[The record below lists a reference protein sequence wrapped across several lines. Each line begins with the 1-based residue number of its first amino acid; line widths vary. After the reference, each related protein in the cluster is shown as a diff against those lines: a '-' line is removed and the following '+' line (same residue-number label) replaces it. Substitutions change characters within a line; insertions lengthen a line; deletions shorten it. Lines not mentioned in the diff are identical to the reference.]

1 MLPVASPQERT
12 EMLPVAPRF
21 VSPVPQDSSPT
32 DEPADR
38 TEQNIRLRHDAAIQ
52 QMLGSLPAR
61 LPDDE
66 LATFSF
72 SRPLY
77 TAPRSRA
84 ETTLL
89 LPETVDEQPP
99 RTHAPTPQTT
109 TPSAEPPI
117 APVATATPQPLAPV
131 TPATPRPLAPPRS
144 RIGLLI
150 AVNLVCVLVLILVI
164 VFMR

>member
-1 MLPVASPQERT
+1 
-12 EMLPVAPRF
+12 MLPVAPPV

-32 DEPADR
+32 DEPVDR
-38 TEQNIRLRHDAAIQ
+38 TEPNIRLRHDAAIQ
-52 QMLGSLPAR
+52 QLLGGLPAR

-77 TAPRSRA
+77 TAPRSRS
-84 ETTLL
+84 ESTLL
-89 LPETVDEQPP
+89 LPDAVDEQ
-99 RTHAPTPQTT
+99 HAPAPQTT
-109 TPSAEPPI
+109 TPPPELVATI
-117 APVATATPQPLAPV
+117 APAAPQ
-131 TPATPRPLAPPRS
+131 PLAPPRS

-150 AVNLVCVLVLILVI
+150 GVNLVCVLVLILVI